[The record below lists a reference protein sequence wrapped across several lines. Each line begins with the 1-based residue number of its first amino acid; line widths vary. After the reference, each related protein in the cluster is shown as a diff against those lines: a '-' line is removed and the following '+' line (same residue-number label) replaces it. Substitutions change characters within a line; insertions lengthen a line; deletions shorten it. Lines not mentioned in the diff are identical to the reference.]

1 MTERYRCETM
11 RRKVGA
17 RAKKIKDKKLRE
29 MFLKCFFS
37 TLDTTVSESEGLP
50 FVFTGDIPA
59 MWLRDSS
66 AQVMHYIPFA
76 EEDKDVAALIRG
88 LCERQFG
95 YILIDPYAN
104 AFNAEPNGRG
114 HSGDLCDAYSPW
126 IWERKYELDSLC
138 YPFWL
143 ADLYF
148 SATRDKKIYESKYL
162 SAVRAV
168 LAVMETEQRPENSP
182 YRHQRYGE
190 GAHIGDTLIN
200 GGRGGVCGYTG
211 MVRTAY
217 RPSDDAAAFGFNIP
231 ENMLAAAVLE
241 KIAKGCRILGEEE
254 TARRAEKLGAE
265 IRKGI
270 ESYGTICENEE
281 TFYAYEVDGLG
292 NALFMDDANVPSLLA
307 APFMGFCPAE
317 DPLYCVTR
325 GKVLSYRNPF
335 YFEGAAANGVGS
347 PHTPDGYIWH
357 IGLCVQLL
365 TSRSEEEVARLF
377 GVLRDTDAGTLQMH
391 EGFDCNDP
399 KNYTRPWFAWANS
412 MFALCITE
420 RGEEL

>member
-1 MTERYRCETM
+1 MTGRYRCETM

-17 RAKKIKDKKLRE
+17 RDEKIADKKLRE

-76 EEDKDVAALIRG
+76 AEDEDVSALIRG

-104 AFNAEPNGRG
+104 AFNSEPNGKG
-114 HSGDLCDAYSPW
+114 HSGDICDAYSPW

-162 SAVRAV
+162 SAVRAA
-168 LAVMETEQRPENSP
+168 LAVMETEQHPENSP

-231 ENMLAAAVLE
+231 E
-241 KIAKGCRILGEEE
+241 KIC
-254 TARRAEKLGAE
+254 
-265 IRKGI
+265 
-270 ESYGTICENEE
+270 Y
-281 TFYAYEVDGLG
+281 
-292 NALFMDDANVPSLLA
+292 
-307 APFMGFCPAE
+307 
-317 DPLYCVTR
+317 
-325 GKVLSYRNPF
+325 
-335 YFEGAAANGVGS
+335 
-347 PHTPDGYIWH
+347 
-357 IGLCVQLL
+357 
-365 TSRSEEEVARLF
+365 
-377 GVLRDTDAGTLQMH
+377 
-391 EGFDCNDP
+391 
-399 KNYTRPWFAWANS
+399 
-412 MFALCITE
+412 
-420 RGEEL
+420 

>member
-1 MTERYRCETM
+1 M
-11 RRKVGA
+11 
-17 RAKKIKDKKLRE
+17 
-29 MFLKCFFS
+29 
-37 TLDTTVSESEGLP
+37 
-50 FVFTGDIPA
+50 
-59 MWLRDSS
+59 
-66 AQVMHYIPFA
+66 
-76 EEDKDVAALIRG
+76 IRG
-88 LCERQFG
+88 LCELQFG
-95 YILIDPYAN
+95 NILIDPYAN

-162 SAVRAV
+162 SAVLAA
-168 LAVMETEQRPENSP
+168 LAVMEIEQHPENSP

-200 GGRGGVCGYTG
+200 GGRGGVCCYTG

-231 ENMLAAAVLE
+231 ENMLAAAVLA
-241 KIAKGCRILGEEE
+241 KIAKACRILGEEE

-270 ESYGTICENEE
+270 ESYGTICENGE

-399 KNYTRPWFAWANS
+399 RKYTRPWFAWANS

>member
-1 MTERYRCETM
+1 
-11 RRKVGA
+11 
-17 RAKKIKDKKLRE
+17 
-29 MFLKCFFS
+29 
-37 TLDTTVSESEGLP
+37 
-50 FVFTGDIPA
+50 
-59 MWLRDSS
+59 
-66 AQVMHYIPFA
+66 
-76 EEDKDVAALIRG
+76 
-88 LCERQFG
+88 
-95 YILIDPYAN
+95 
-104 AFNAEPNGRG
+104 
-114 HSGDLCDAYSPW
+114 
-126 IWERKYELDSLC
+126 
-138 YPFWL
+138 
-143 ADLYF
+143 
-148 SATRDKKIYESKYL
+148 
-162 SAVRAV
+162 
-168 LAVMETEQRPENSP
+168 METEQHPENSP

-190 GAHIGDTLIN
+190 GAHIDDTLIN
-200 GGRGGVCGYTG
+200 GGRGGVCRYTG

-231 ENMLAAAVLE
+231 ENMLAAAVLA
-241 KIAKGCRILGEEE
+241 KIANGCRILGEEE

-270 ESYGTICENEE
+270 ESYGTICENGE

-399 KNYTRPWFAWANS
+399 GKYTRPWFAWANS
-412 MFALCITE
+412 MFALCVAE
-420 RGEEL
+420 RGEQL